1 VEALLFPELA
11 GLLAIWLLAIVSPG
25 PAFLVVSQSAVG
37 RSRPAAFGVALGIS
51 VGTTIYAA
59 LTLWGFTAVVTQI
72 SWLGTVMRVAGALYL
87 IYLGLSLFQ
96 AAADGA
102 DAEPTAT
109 VAARG
114 RADATAGFRLGM
126 LTALT
131 NPKAIAFYLSLF
143 AVALPPHMPDGA
155 KLVLLAAG
163 FSLEIAWYSLVA
175 FVLSTGGPRRLYN
188 RARRTI
194 DRVLGAVLLLAGV
207 RIGVVDR

>member
-1 VEALLFPELA
+1 MEIA

-37 RSRPAAFGVALGIS
+37 RSRPAALGVALGIS
-51 VGTTIYAA
+51 VGTILYAA

-72 SWLGTVMRVAGALYL
+72 AWLGTALRIMGAIYL
-87 IYLGLSLFQ
+87 VYLGLSLFQ
-96 AAADGA
+96 D
-102 DAEPTAT
+102 
-109 VAARG
+109 AAREPASAPPNAAVPG
-114 RADATAGFRLGM
+114 GTDARAGFRLGM

-143 AVALPPHMPDGA
+143 AVALPPDMTNA
-155 KLVLLAAG
+155 SKIVLLAAG
-163 FSLEIAWYSLVA
+163 FGLEIGWYSLVA
-175 FVLSTGGPRRLYN
+175 LALSTGWPRRMYA

-207 RIGVVDR
+207 RIGIADR

>member
-1 VEALLFPELA
+1 MELA

-37 RSRPAAFGVALGIS
+37 RSRPAALGVALGIS
-51 VGTTIYAA
+51 VGTILYAA

-72 SWLGTVMRVAGALYL
+72 SWLGTALRIVGAIYL
-87 IYLGLSLFQ
+87 VYLGLALFQ
-96 AAADGA
+96 GAANETAQAPRD
-102 DAEPTAT
+102 DAVP
-109 VAARG
+109 AAN
-114 RADATAGFRLGM
+114 DARAGFRLGM

-143 AVALPPHMPDGA
+143 AVALPPDMTNA
-155 KLVLLAAG
+155 SKLVLLAAG
-163 FSLEIAWYSLVA
+163 FGLEIGWYGFVA
-175 FVLSTGGPRRLYN
+175 LVLSTGGPRRMYA

-207 RIGVVDR
+207 RIGVADR

>member
-1 VEALLFPELA
+1 M
-11 GLLAIWLLAIVSPG
+11 LAIWLLAIVSPG

-37 RSRPAAFGVALGIS
+37 RSRPTAFGVALGIS

-59 LTLWGFTAVVTQI
+59 LTLWGFTTLVTQI

-87 IYLGLSLFQ
+87 VYLGLSLFQ
-96 AAADGA
+96 GAGDAADAKPAGA
-102 DAEPTAT
+102 PAE
-109 VAARG
+109 RG
-114 RADATAGFRLGM
+114 RADAHAGFRLGM

-143 AVALPPHMPDGA
+143 AVALPPSMTDGA
-155 KLVLLAAG
+155 KLALLAAG
-163 FSLEIAWYSLVA
+163 FSLEIGWYSLVA

-207 RIGVVDR
+207 RIGVADR